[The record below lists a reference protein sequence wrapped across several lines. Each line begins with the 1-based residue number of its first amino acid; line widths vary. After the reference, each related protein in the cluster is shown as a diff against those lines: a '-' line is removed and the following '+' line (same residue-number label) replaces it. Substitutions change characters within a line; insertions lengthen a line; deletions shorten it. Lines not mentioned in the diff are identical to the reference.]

1 MPYVIFRN
9 MSPHF
14 DSHANGGIPSISD
27 KIDLQLLQLLHL
39 LPHLNYNDVGIWM
52 EPRGRD
58 LQMLARAIMN
68 RTGRSFVSSPIH
80 STTQRLIHLAEIPLQ
95 QERHQFGITAA
106 TAIKILCKTDPPLT
120 NRRDGVQTAPS
131 IDSLGYHVR
140 VNPDT
145 TVWIHGDT

>member
-14 DSHANGGIPSISD
+14 DSHANGGIPSITGMTQLFYSGRMNTDSD

-106 TAIKILCKTDPPLT
+106 TAIKIFVQ
-120 NRRDGVQTAPS
+120 NRP
-131 IDSLGYHVR
+131 
-140 VNPDT
+140 T
-145 TVWIHGDT
+145 THK